1 MKAHATMKRLM
12 PPLALLASLSLLI
25 PTASTA
31 QEPAYPAKSIRIVA
45 PFGAGGGGDTS
56 LRLLA
61 TALSRA
67 VGQAV
72 VVENKPGGNGVIG
85 ATEVLRSPADGY
97 TLFYGSTTTLAANA
111 SLMKQLPY
119 QPGRDFAPI
128 TQVGVFPFLLAVNP
142 SVPANSLAQLITLAK
157 TKPLNFAS
165 ASHAGLVAGSSF
177 ARMAG
182 VEMQHV
188 PYKTAAA
195 ALTDLIG
202 GQVSMMFMDV
212 AIGLPMAKAGKIRVL
227 GVTTAARTPLLPDV
241 PAISEALPNYEVVA
255 WTAMAAPAGTP
266 PQIVRRLN
274 TELINLLGQP
284 DLRAEFA
291 KLGLDIRTRSPEQT
305 AAFLA
310 AETEAWARHVKAAGI
325 APE

>member
-1 MKAHATMKRLM
+1 M
-12 PPLALLASLSLLI
+12 
-25 PTASTA
+25 
-31 QEPAYPAKSIRIVA
+31 
-45 PFGAGGGGDTS
+45 
-56 LRLLA
+56 
-61 TALSRA
+61 
-67 VGQAV
+67 

-142 SVPANSLAQLITLAK
+142 SVPANSLAQLIALAK

-241 PAISEALPNYEVVA
+241 PAISEALPQYEVVA

-310 AETEAWARHVKAAGI
+310 AETEAWARYVKAAGI

>member
-1 MKAHATMKRLM
+1 MKANATMKRLM
-12 PPLALLASLSLLI
+12 PLLALLSSLSLLI

-31 QEPAYPAKSIRIVA
+31 QEPTYPAKSIRIVA

-142 SVPANSLAQLITLAK
+142 SVPANSLAQLIALAK

-241 PAISEALPNYEVVA
+241 PAISEALPQYEVVA

-310 AETEAWARHVKAAGI
+310 AETEAWARYVKAAGI

>member
-1 MKAHATMKRLM
+1 MKRLM

-25 PTASTA
+25 PVASIA
-31 QEPAYPAKSIRIVA
+31 QEPAYPAKAIRIVA

-72 VVENKPGGNGVIG
+72 VVENKPGGNGIIG

-97 TLFYGSTTTLAANA
+97 TLFYGSTTTLAANT

-128 TQVGVFPFLLAVNP
+128 SQVGVFPFLLAVNP
-142 SVPANSLAQLITLAK
+142 AVPANSLAQLIALAK

-195 ALTDLIG
+195 ALTDLVG

-266 PQIVRRLN
+266 APIIRRLN
-274 TELINLLGQP
+274 AELSHALAQP
-284 DLRAEFA
+284 ELRAEFG
-291 KLGLDIRTRSPEQT
+291 KLGLDIKTRTPEQT

-325 APE
+325 PAE

>member
-1 MKAHATMKRLM
+1 M
-12 PPLALLASLSLLI
+12 
-25 PTASTA
+25 
-31 QEPAYPAKSIRIVA
+31 
-45 PFGAGGGGDTS
+45 
-56 LRLLA
+56 
-61 TALSRA
+61 
-67 VGQAV
+67 
-72 VVENKPGGNGVIG
+72 
-85 ATEVLRSPADGY
+85 LRSPADGY
-97 TLFYGSTTTLAANA
+97 TLFYGSTTTLAANS

-119 QPGRDFAPI
+119 SASRDFVPI
-128 TQVGVFPFLLAVNP
+128 TQVGLFPFLLAVHPN
-142 SVPANSLAQLITLAK
+142 VPAQSLPQLIALAK
-157 TKPLNFAS
+157 SSSKPLSFAS

-195 ALTDLIG
+195 ALTDLVG

-227 GVTTAARTPLLPDV
+227 GVTTATRTGLLPEV

-266 PQIVRRLN
+266 APVIRRLH
-274 TELINLLGQP
+274 TEISQALAQP
-284 DLRAEFA
+284 ELRAEFA
-291 KLGLDIRTRSPEQT
+291 KLGLDIKTRSPEQT
-305 AAFLA
+305 AAFMM

>member
-25 PTASTA
+25 PVASTA

-142 SVPANSLAQLITLAK
+142 SVPANSLAQLIALAK

-177 ARMAG
+177 ARLAG

-195 ALTDLIG
+195 ALTDLVG

-274 TELINLLGQP
+274 TELINALGQP
-284 DLRAEFA
+284 ELRAEFA
-291 KLGLDIRTRSPEQT
+291 KLGLDIKTRSPEQT